1 MEIAPGIIVDTGIKG
16 GKPIIQGTRVP
27 VTLVLD
33 KLAVETP
40 FEEIMKEYDLTKE
53 QILDVL
59 KYAAMVISNE
69 EVKAVQPIRRFS

>member
-16 GKPIIQGTRVP
+16 GKPVIQGTRIP

-33 KLAVETP
+33 KLAVGTP

-53 QILDVL
+53 QILDAL
-59 KYAAMVISNE
+59 KYAATVISNE
-69 EVKAVQPIRRFS
+69 EVKAVQQP